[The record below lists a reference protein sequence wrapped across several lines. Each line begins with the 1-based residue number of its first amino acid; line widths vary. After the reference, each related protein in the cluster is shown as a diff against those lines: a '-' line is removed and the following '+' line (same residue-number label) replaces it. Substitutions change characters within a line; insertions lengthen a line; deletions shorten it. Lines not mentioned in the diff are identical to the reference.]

1 IRKKFFFQYLFPAK
15 HKIQS
20 EHSEVDIVNDGDV
33 TSVDMIANR
42 NHDKSIAQADGNE
55 KGTEQDPTLS
65 MIHDG
70 NDKQEL
76 ESMVGDITTTEG
88 IESVQSELEL
98 KSQSVQQEGDSESGD
113 SIKEQNNDND
123 NLEVVHNQ
131 DEIQSETSTNDKSDM
146 IVEEIDK
153 NMEQRASDNFPVASS
168 DAQTTQEMVE
178 IMDGSM
184 PITDESKVEMK
195 NISMNDQ
202 KKIINSKSSSI
213 KSTLKH

>member
-1 IRKKFFFQYLFPAK
+1 MSGTDKEEQRSQAQITDKIIQNQQPFVTKSPKVEMNARKGKELLKQSIATSSDADLLSVTTMMNTIMKQSVNHPEQFTAK

-42 NHDKSIAQADGNE
+42 NHDKSITQADGNE

-98 KSQSVQQEGDSESGD
+98 KSQSVQQEGDSESV
-113 SIKEQNNDND
+113 K
-123 NLEVVHNQ
+123 L
-131 DEIQSETSTNDKSDM
+131 
-146 IVEEIDK
+146 
-153 NMEQRASDNFPVASS
+153 
-168 DAQTTQEMVE
+168 
-178 IMDGSM
+178 
-184 PITDESKVEMK
+184 
-195 NISMNDQ
+195 
-202 KKIINSKSSSI
+202 
-213 KSTLKH
+213 